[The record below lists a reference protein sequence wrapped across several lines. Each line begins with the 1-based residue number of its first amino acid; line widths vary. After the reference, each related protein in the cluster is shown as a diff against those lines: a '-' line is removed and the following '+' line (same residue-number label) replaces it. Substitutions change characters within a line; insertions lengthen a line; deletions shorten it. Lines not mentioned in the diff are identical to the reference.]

1 MLYFIYEIA
10 NGGYRIKL
18 LAILFSPCNKLLREC
33 HDTSMMEHY
42 KRIFL
47 INKLP
52 VLDSFAKKS
61 LTPSSFTGD
70 IRELYTFAIF
80 LMISF
85 LGFALLTIVAV
96 VLWMVWIGA
105 LVMLYEILLIATFL
119 VVLTEKLFRQKNKA
133 MPLGLLS
140 GILLLIVLITFST

>member
-1 MLYFIYEIA
+1 MRYFIYEIP

-18 LAILFSPCNKLLREC
+18 LFSPCNKLLREC

-61 LTPSSFTGD
+61 LTSSSFTGD

-80 LMISF
+80 LMLSF

>member
-1 MLYFIYEIA
+1 MYEIL
-10 NGGYRIKL
+10 NGGYRVKL
-18 LAILFSPCNKLLREC
+18 LSILFILCNKLLREC
-33 HDTSMMEHY
+33 HDTSMIEQY

-52 VLDSFAKKS
+52 VLDSFVEKS
-61 LTPSSFTGD
+61 LTPSSLTGD
-70 IRELYTFAIF
+70 SRELYTFAIF

-105 LVMLYEILLIATFL
+105 LVMLY
-119 VVLTEKLFRQKNKA
+119 
-133 MPLGLLS
+133 
-140 GILLLIVLITFST
+140 

>member
-1 MLYFIYEIA
+1 
-10 NGGYRIKL
+10 
-18 LAILFSPCNKLLREC
+18 
-33 HDTSMMEHY
+33 MMEHY

-61 LTPSSFTGD
+61 LTSSSFTGD

-80 LMISF
+80 LMLSF